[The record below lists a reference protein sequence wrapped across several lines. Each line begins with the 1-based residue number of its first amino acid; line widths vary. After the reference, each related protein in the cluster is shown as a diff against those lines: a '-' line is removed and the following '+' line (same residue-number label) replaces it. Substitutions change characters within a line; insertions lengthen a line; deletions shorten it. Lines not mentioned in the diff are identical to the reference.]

1 MTDTTT
7 AAPAADPA
15 PPKGSDAATGG
26 ALTGLRLPQLQAIA
40 TQLGV
45 KGTSKMRK
53 GDLLEAIRSHQG
65 GGAGRAPAHRPPV
78 ERLGERG
85 TGAPAEGGPTAR
97 RSRRATSAGGPAT
110 AAEPATSTQ
119 ETLPVQQPSDERPAR
134 EDRQRE
140 RPQREDRQQGG
151 ERQQGERTQQG
162 DRPQR
167 EDRQQGGERQQASA
181 AGRRPA
187 AER

>member
-7 AAPAADPA
+7 AAPAADSA

-65 GGAGRAPAHRPPV
+65 GGAGRAAGATANGTRRAGRGRAHRPPLPP
-78 ERLGERG
+78 RHLRG
-85 TGAPAEGGPTAR
+85 WPGHRGRAGHEHAGGAAR
-97 RSRRATSAGGPAT
+97 AAAVRRAPRS
-110 AAEPATSTQ
+110 
-119 ETLPVQQPSDERPAR
+119 
-134 EDRQRE
+134 
-140 RPQREDRQQGG
+140 
-151 ERQQGERTQQG
+151 
-162 DRPQR
+162 
-167 EDRQQGGERQQASA
+167 
-181 AGRRPA
+181 
-187 AER
+187 